1 MEFTSVM
8 NKAISHKSKVDSMK
22 VQYNDNLAR
31 LGSLESEL
39 DNYNDQ
45 YKNLGLVYA
54 YLEKLINNESEK
66 FIREVESL
74 LTIALKAIFT
84 DKDYEC
90 VIKSDKESS
99 ASIHIRYYDDD
110 GNEICPNIRKA
121 VGGGIQTVIGF
132 LLQVFFILQY
142 DVERVIFV
150 DEGFYA
156 ISEEYL
162 GNFKDFV
169 AELIRSEDFK
179 IMLIT
184 HDKDRMLQFASKVYL
199 IDDGKSSVVEGAG
212 TVEY

>member
-1 MEFTSVM
+1 MDFSPVM
-8 NKAISHKSKVDSMK
+8 NKAIAHKSKVDSMK
-22 VQYNDNLAR
+22 VQYNDNKKQLEK
-31 LGSLESEL
+31 LESEL
-39 DNYNDQ
+39 ENYNQ
-45 YKNLGLVYA
+45 HYKDLGLAYA

-99 ASIHIRYYDDD
+99 ASIHIRYYDED
-110 GNEICPNIRKA
+110 GNMICPNIRKA

-169 AELIRSEDFK
+169 TELIKNEDFK

-199 IDDGKSSVVEGAG
+199 IEDGKSSIVEGAG
-212 TVEY
+212 KVEY